1 MLSPLTIGLPRGTV
15 FTWGR
20 PGSAAALSYPWA
32 ARRSQ
37 AWVPAVFFMRQ
48 NTAGSPLR
56 PFRPRRPP
64 LGAPGKRGVT
74 ARCGGT
80 WAAVETARKP
90 HPCQPHPCIAK
101 RPGRAES
108 NAPKRH
114 KISFILLRSLIREY
128 AAKGR
133 RNKIDIIVIVQRRPG

>member
-1 MLSPLTIGLPRGTV
+1 MGGKKIAGLGACGLFYAAEYSRLSPTPLP
-15 FTWGR
+15 
-20 PGSAAALSYPWA
+20 
-32 ARRSQ
+32 
-37 AWVPAVFFMRQ
+37 
-48 NTAGSPLR
+48 SP
-56 PFRPRRPP
+56 PPP